1 MLACHAVSDGWA
13 SRNVHSPGVGEDLL
27 SVGIGH
33 QQDQGSRC
41 CYHPEQPGPQLH
53 GGGQVAGTP
62 EPPSPWPG
70 HRAWAPAYLL
80 TACGPGLTGGGM
92 GPRRAGLCREEAGCR
107 L

>member
-13 SRNVHSPGVGEDLL
+13 SGNVHSPGVGEDLL

-53 GGGQVAGTP
+53 GGDR
-62 EPPSPWPG
+62 WPG
-70 HRAWAPAYLL
+70 PRSPRLL
-80 TACGPGLTGGGM
+80 GLVTGPGL
-92 GPRRAGLCREEAGCR
+92 RRTCSPLVARG
-107 L
+107 